1 MGKVHRLVTQAA
13 PGSPMHSA
21 PLSCLGLSHDST
33 PTASFDARLVD
44 LLRPRPMR
52 SCSLVQASTQMPTSL
67 VVAAYE
73 RRCVRSTLER
83 ERRAASHQCAARE
96 PPGPESRRG
105 TMEHAQESTLADR
118 RPQSGRQE
126 RAGDGRSKRPPSR
139 AQGKNLEKFF
149 FWHGDAKPQVRPRA
163 CPPPARRRCSSHA
176 FSTTGSNAGTGRP
189 AADPSFIGGRRTK
202 GARQGFGVSFVRS
215 FVCCTCTCTHARVR
229 AHAFAHAKARSADLS
244 SNLPKVAAR
253 KSCVQLLP
261 PHMGDTVPL
270 LKPHPIYEGI
280 LGTLYAHRRA
290 AATRR
295 TSSHSTP
302 PRTGVP
308 PW

>member
-33 PTASFDARLVD
+33 PTASFEARRVD

-67 VVAAYE
+67 DVAAYE

-105 TMEHAQESTLADR
+105 TMEHAQESTLADS

-139 AQGKNLEKFF
+139 AEGKIFVERVYGEIEQPALRVGRLF
-149 FWHGDAKPQVRPRA
+149 VRP
-163 CPPPARRRCSSHA
+163 
-176 FSTTGSNAGTGRP
+176 
-189 AADPSFIGGRRTK
+189 
-202 GARQGFGVSFVRS
+202 
-215 FVCCTCTCTHARVR
+215 
-229 AHAFAHAKARSADLS
+229 
-244 SNLPKVAAR
+244 
-253 KSCVQLLP
+253 
-261 PHMGDTVPL
+261 
-270 LKPHPIYEGI
+270 
-280 LGTLYAHRRA
+280 LYCRDQN
-290 AATRR
+290 
-295 TSSHSTP
+295 
-302 PRTGVP
+302 
-308 PW
+308 

>member
-1 MGKVHRLVTQAA
+1 M
-13 PGSPMHSA
+13 
-21 PLSCLGLSHDST
+21 
-33 PTASFDARLVD
+33 
-44 LLRPRPMR
+44 
-52 SCSLVQASTQMPTSL
+52 
-67 VVAAYE
+67 
-73 RRCVRSTLER
+73 
-83 ERRAASHQCAARE
+83 
-96 PPGPESRRG
+96 GPEF
-105 TMEHAQESTLADR
+105 EK
-118 RPQSGRQE
+118 
-126 RAGDGRSKRPPSR
+126 GDGRLRPSLQQRLPGAEGPPEGCTTAPRHAACGGPLPSS
-139 AQGKNLEKFF
+139 AEGPWL

-280 LGTLYAHRRA
+280 LVGTRM
-290 AATRR
+290 
-295 TSSHSTP
+295 
-302 PRTGVP
+302 
-308 PW
+308 

>member
-1 MGKVHRLVTQAA
+1 MGGSAHLHGLASVAHESESEAWRGASSQGGLFTGLKKKSFFGWRREATGAPSGLPASGSATVQLSRLLDH
-13 PGSPMHSA
+13 GI
-21 PLSCLGLSHDST
+21 
-33 PTASFDARLVD
+33 
-44 LLRPRPMR
+44 
-52 SCSLVQASTQMPTSL
+52 
-67 VVAAYE
+67 E
-73 RRCVRSTLER
+73 RRDWSPRRGSKFHRRTPHK
-83 ERRAASHQCAARE
+83 RRAARLW
-96 PPGPESRRG
+96 R
-105 TMEHAQESTLADR
+105 
-118 RPQSGRQE
+118 
-126 RAGDGRSKRPPSR
+126 
-139 AQGKNLEKFF
+139 
-149 FWHGDAKPQVRPRA
+149 V
-163 CPPPARRRCSSHA
+163 
-176 FSTTGSNAGTGRP
+176 
-189 AADPSFIGGRRTK
+189 
-202 GARQGFGVSFVRS
+202 VRS

-302 PRTGVP
+302 PRTGMP

>member
-1 MGKVHRLVTQAA
+1 MRLRRVGSGASAQARRHLAAVGTQAPASAAEAQARRRRRCAIGTIVA
-13 PGSPMHSA
+13 PADLREILFLAWRREATGAPSGLPASGSA
-21 PLSCLGLSHDST
+21 TVQLS
-33 PTASFDARLVD
+33 RLLD
-44 LLRPRPMR
+44 HGI
-52 SCSLVQASTQMPTSL
+52 
-67 VVAAYE
+67 E
-73 RRCVRSTLER
+73 RRDWSPRRGSKFHRRTPHK
-83 ERRAASHQCAARE
+83 RRAARLW
-96 PPGPESRRG
+96 R
-105 TMEHAQESTLADR
+105 
-118 RPQSGRQE
+118 
-126 RAGDGRSKRPPSR
+126 
-139 AQGKNLEKFF
+139 
-149 FWHGDAKPQVRPRA
+149 V
-163 CPPPARRRCSSHA
+163 
-176 FSTTGSNAGTGRP
+176 
-189 AADPSFIGGRRTK
+189 
-202 GARQGFGVSFVRS
+202 VRS

-302 PRTGVP
+302 PRTGMP

>member
-1 MGKVHRLVTQAA
+1 MDRSTSQVSTPERRGHAHRGT
-13 PGSPMHSA
+13 GSTYWSTAGASSGGTCSTSA
-21 PLSCLGLSHDST
+21 PQEQTHTL
-33 PTASFDARLVD
+33 ASGAI
-44 LLRPRPMR
+44 LRTRKR
-52 SCSLVQASTQMPTSL
+52 ILI
-67 VVAAYE
+67 
-73 RRCVRSTLER
+73 R
-83 ERRAASHQCAARE
+83 RRALCASVCE
-96 PPGPESRRG
+96 CVS
-105 TMEHAQESTLADR
+105 
-118 RPQSGRQE
+118 
-126 RAGDGRSKRPPSR
+126 
-139 AQGKNLEKFF
+139 
-149 FWHGDAKPQVRPRA
+149 
-163 CPPPARRRCSSHA
+163 
-176 FSTTGSNAGTGRP
+176 
-189 AADPSFIGGRRTK
+189 
-202 GARQGFGVSFVRS
+202 SFVCCTCTGTALACGS

-302 PRTGVP
+302 PRTGMP

>member
-1 MGKVHRLVTQAA
+1 MPVSGKRSVLEVPLTALCSVAVEEAGRAAAGAVLAPERQRPACGGAGVARRKSWLSGCRLDECVLPQ
-13 PGSPMHSA
+13 
-21 PLSCLGLSHDST
+21 HDSGYTAQANRSPDDQQKETVEGET
-33 PTASFDARLVD
+33 PPHWSF
-44 LLRPRPMR
+44 
-52 SCSLVQASTQMPTSL
+52 TSG
-67 VVAAYE
+67 
-73 RRCVRSTLER
+73 
-83 ERRAASHQCAARE
+83 AARVAE
-96 PPGPESRRG
+96 VY
-105 TMEHAQESTLADR
+105 
-118 RPQSGRQE
+118 
-126 RAGDGRSKRPPSR
+126 
-139 AQGKNLEKFF
+139 F

-302 PRTGVP
+302 PRTGMP

>member
-1 MGKVHRLVTQAA
+1 MLRPSGWQADRFSSCDRDCVTRLCDFGPGVVLFYSVLSQCMWPAASCRKQAGKV
-13 PGSPMHSA
+13 
-21 PLSCLGLSHDST
+21 
-33 PTASFDARLVD
+33 
-44 LLRPRPMR
+44 
-52 SCSLVQASTQMPTSL
+52 
-67 VVAAYE
+67 
-73 RRCVRSTLER
+73 
-83 ERRAASHQCAARE
+83 
-96 PPGPESRRG
+96 
-105 TMEHAQESTLADR
+105 
-118 RPQSGRQE
+118 
-126 RAGDGRSKRPPSR
+126 KI
-139 AQGKNLEKFF
+139 FF

-302 PRTGVP
+302 PRTGMP